1 LQETSPK
8 ILHSL
13 GAVIGGTATG
23 QAIAIASSPLITRI
37 YGPEI
42 FGLQGIFLGLLSIAM
57 PLAAMRY
64 PLAIVVASTESEAKA
79 LAKLSLIIG
88 LSLAL
93 FIGILLIGFREW
105 LLVFLGVE
113 ALGSLVW
120 FLPLAIFLVAVQD
133 VCDQRSVRSNMFRL
147 IGAVTAGQALITNFI
162 RIGGGL
168 IQPSAV
174 VLIAASSLSYGFQA
188 VFLSAFHRSRSE
200 SSSNVSVLDVFLKYK
215 DFPLYRM
222 PADLV
227 SALSQTVPI
236 FLLAILFTPTVAGL
250 YTLSRSVVNLPI
262 NIVGTAAGNV
272 LYSRM
277 AEYSKNKRP
286 IFQFVLRLTLV
297 QLIGPGA
304 ITGIAALVFPS
315 FFAFAFGETWRDAG
329 EFAQWMS
336 LWVICMLVSIPT
348 VRSLAVIGRQN
359 LHLAFNLL
367 LFVFGTFGMLCGY
380 YYTGTDIGT
389 VAIYSLV
396 TSSIYVIQII
406 VYLDQVRRFDR
417 RNSMYV

>member
-1 LQETSPK
+1 
-8 ILHSL
+8 
-13 GAVIGGTATG
+13 
-23 QAIAIASSPLITRI
+23 
-37 YGPEI
+37 
-42 FGLQGIFLGLLSIAM
+42 M
-57 PLAAMRY
+57 
-64 PLAIVVASTESEAKA
+64 
-79 LAKLSLIIG
+79 
-88 LSLAL
+88 
-93 FIGILLIGFREW
+93 
-105 LLVFLGVE
+105 
-113 ALGSLVW
+113 
-120 FLPLAIFLVAVQD
+120 
-133 VCDQRSVRSNMFRL
+133 
-147 IGAVTAGQALITNFI
+147 
-162 RIGGGL
+162 
-168 IQPSAV
+168 
-174 VLIAASSLSYGFQA
+174 
-188 VFLSAFHRSRSE
+188 
-200 SSSNVSVLDVFLKYK
+200 
-215 DFPLYRM
+215 
-222 PADLV
+222 
-227 SALSQTVPI
+227 
-236 FLLAILFTPTVAGL
+236 LAILFTPTVAGL

>member
-1 LQETSPK
+1 
-8 ILHSL
+8 
-13 GAVIGGTATG
+13 
-23 QAIAIASSPLITRI
+23 
-37 YGPEI
+37 
-42 FGLQGIFLGLLSIAM
+42 
-57 PLAAMRY
+57 
-64 PLAIVVASTESEAKA
+64 
-79 LAKLSLIIG
+79 
-88 LSLAL
+88 
-93 FIGILLIGFREW
+93 
-105 LLVFLGVE
+105 
-113 ALGSLVW
+113 
-120 FLPLAIFLVAVQD
+120 
-133 VCDQRSVRSNMFRL
+133 MFRL